1 MISLKIQAKINLKKK
16 LDKKFWVGSNWGWS
30 VRKQHASN
38 FLWVALLVYCSN
50 ILESNNSF

>member
-1 MISLKIQAKINLKKK
+1 MISLKIQAKINKKKK
-16 LDKKFWVGSNWGWS
+16 LDKNFWVGSNWGWS